1 MPTTAERLHLLAH
14 AIDYYGLHQDDQ
26 FGRPG
31 NGADIL
37 PALDISA
44 FAYVVAE
51 DLDPLHWP
59 TVFYT
64 DDAAAFDLIESSEPA
79 MDMIRAISAA
89 LDSDVNDTDGKP
101 DPIEHVSTWATTP
114 GIRQTKPPTI
124 AEVIGRIIRAANLA
138 SNADAA

>member
-59 TVFYT
+59 DVFYT
-64 DDAAAFDLIESSEPA
+64 DPSAAFDLIQSSQAA
-79 MDMIRAISAA
+79 MDIIRAISAA
-89 LDSDVNDTDGKP
+89 LDYDVNETDGKP
-101 DPIEHVSTWATTP
+101 DPIEHVSTWASTP
-114 GIRQTKPPTI
+114 GIRQTQPPSI
-124 AEVIGRIIRAANLA
+124 SEVIGRIIRAADQTSA
-138 SNADAA
+138 PTVA